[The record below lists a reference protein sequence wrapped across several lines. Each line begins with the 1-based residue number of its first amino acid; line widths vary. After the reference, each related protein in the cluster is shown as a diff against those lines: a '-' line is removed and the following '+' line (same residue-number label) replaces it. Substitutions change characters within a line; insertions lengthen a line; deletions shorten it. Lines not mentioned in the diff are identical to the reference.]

1 VHKPQHLERGA
12 RIGVV
17 APAGNVEPERLQAG
31 VEAMRAEGFE
41 VELAANLFASNGYLA
56 GNPKQ
61 RADDLVAFFR
71 RADIGAIFCA
81 RGGFGSVQ
89 LLPYLSSELRKYP
102 KIFVGYSDI
111 TVLLNWLRQF
121 CGMVTFHAPMVAMD
135 IARGLNPRSKAYLWQ
150 VLTGELREWKVA
162 LGEIIRPGRVEAE
175 MIGGCLS
182 LLVTTL
188 GTPYEIDMQG
198 KVVWKMEVPHGL
210 RPTRHRFASDLKWLS
225 QASHFLYTSA
235 PNGIFEL
242 DRGGKVTWSHRTA
255 KVTHDADRLEN
266 GNKIYVFGFDSETD
280 AQVTEISQTGQT
292 VWEWRA
298 KAFLEGE
305 PRHEA
310 PTTMRQVERL
320 YSYGHTNAVTRLP
333 NGNTLVSLRNFHMVV
348 EVAPTGEI
356 VWRWRDLRLVHDPE
370 VLANGNLL
378 VALRISPG
386 YHPVREVTQD
396 GKVVW
401 EFSQPDIQVPTNCQR
416 LPNGNTL
423 VCEGD
428 FGRFF
433 EVTTEGELVWEYVN
447 PYFGEGPNGSTN
459 RVFRAYRYSSDEIA
473 KAKAT
478 GGTQ

>member
-1 VHKPQHLERGA
+1 LAVHKPQHLERGA

-89 LLPYLSSELRKYP
+89 LLPYLNSELREYP

-121 CGMVTFHAPMVAMD
+121 CDMVTFHAPMVAMD

-198 KVVWKMEVPHGL
+198 KIL
-210 RPTRHRFASDLKWLS
+210 
-225 QASHFLYTSA
+225 
-235 PNGIFEL
+235 
-242 DRGGKVTWSHRTA
+242 
-255 KVTHDADRLEN
+255 
-266 GNKIYVFGFDSETD
+266 
-280 AQVTEISQTGQT
+280 
-292 VWEWRA
+292 
-298 KAFLEGE
+298 FLEDVGE
-305 PRHEA
+305 KPYR
-310 PTTMRQVERL
+310 VERML
-320 YSYGHTNAVTRLP
+320 TQLKMAGKLDHVAGVLFGDFTN
-333 NGNTLVSLRNFHMVV
+333 
-348 EVAPTGEI
+348 
-356 VWRWRDLRLVHDPE
+356 
-370 VLANGNLL
+370 
-378 VALRISPG
+378 
-386 YHPVREVTQD
+386 
-396 GKVVW
+396 
-401 EFSQPDIQVPTNCQR
+401 
-416 LPNGNTL
+416 
-423 VCEGD
+423 CEGD
-428 FGRFF
+428 GPRDIRQIVVDLLGDATYPVVMGMNAGHGQENLALPFGAR
-433 EVTTEGELVWEYVN
+433 TALDGNASTLELLESPV
-447 PYFGEGPNGSTN
+447 
-459 RVFRAYRYSSDEIA
+459 A
-473 KAKAT
+473 
-478 GGTQ
+478 

>member
-1 VHKPQHLERGA
+1 MSA
-12 RIGVV
+12 RLRTPINIGLTVILFL
-17 APAGNVEPERLQAG
+17 ANPS
-31 VEAMRAEGFE
+31 RA
-41 VELAANLFASNGYLA
+41 
-56 GNPKQ
+56 
-61 RADDLVAFFR
+61 ADAV
-71 RADIGAIFCA
+71 
-81 RGGFGSVQ
+81 
-89 LLPYLSSELRKYP
+89 
-102 KIFVGYSDI
+102 
-111 TVLLNWLRQF
+111 
-121 CGMVTFHAPMVAMD
+121 
-135 IARGLNPRSKAYLWQ
+135 
-150 VLTGELREWKVA
+150 
-162 LGEIIRPGRVEAE
+162 RVE
-175 MIGGCLS
+175 IYNPQ
-182 LLVTTL
+182 LVHPGTTVFVDNRASQPVI
-188 GTPYEIDMQG
+188 TEIDMHR
-198 KVVWKMEVPHGL
+198 KVVWKMEVPPGL

-225 QASHFLYTSA
+225 QAGHFLYTSA

-266 GNKIYVFGFDSETD
+266 GNTIYVFGFDSETD

-298 KAFLEGE
+298 KALLEGD

-310 PTTMRQVERL
+310 PPTMRQVERL

-386 YHPVREVTQD
+386 YHPVREVTRD
-396 GKVVW
+396 AKVVW

-423 VCEGD
+423 IAAQNKII
-428 FGRFF
+428 
-433 EVTTEGELVWEYVN
+433 EVTPQKEVVWRVILEGVRPIPEDTDKQIFKVVRM
-447 PYFGEGPNGSTN
+447 PQTP
-459 RVFRAYRYSSDEIA
+459 R
-473 KAKAT
+473 
-478 GGTQ
+478 